1 MSELDYRDSYLSLT
15 KALKVGGIED
25 TKTSEFN
32 KNSRG
37 LVKRL
42 NSENYMSDDNKE
54 ETSLAKKILD
64 KMNDVKKENEAMLQ
78 QLANMSEDR
87 SLK

>member
-25 TKTSEFN
+25 TKTSEIN

-78 QLANMSEDR
+78 RLANINEDR

>member
-25 TKTSEFN
+25 KKTQEFN

-64 KMNDVKKENEAMLQ
+64 KMNNVKKENEAMLQ
-78 QLANMSEDR
+78 RLANINEDR

>member
-54 ETSLAKKILD
+54 ETFLAKKILD

-78 QLANMSEDR
+78 RLANINEDR

>member
-78 QLANMSEDR
+78 RLANINEDR

>member
-25 TKTSEFN
+25 TKTSEFD
-32 KNSRG
+32 KNSKG
-37 LVKRL
+37 LVRRL
-42 NSENYMSDDNKE
+42 NSENYMTDDNRE
-54 ETSLAKKILD
+54 GTSLAKKILG
-64 KMNDVKKENEAMLQ
+64 KMNDVKKENETMLQ
-78 QLANMSEDR
+78 RMTNISEDR

>member
-25 TKTSEFN
+25 TKTSEFD
-32 KNSRG
+32 KNSKG
-37 LVKRL
+37 LVRRL
-42 NSENYMSDDNKE
+42 NSENYMSDDNRE
-54 ETSLAKKILD
+54 GTSLAKKILS
-64 KMNDVKKENEAMLQ
+64 KMNDVKKENETMLQ
-78 QLANMSEDR
+78 RMTNMSEDR